1 MCQTKTSMCF
11 LFPQPNI
18 GCPLLRGKFCPE
30 SSRGAQKKCPLCITN
45 VQYKSVHHIEVFSWE
60 FDRDSVGSLKK
71 CLQLIGVRYIACTL
85 KTGFTVSTSTMLLTI
100 ILSRMVACREMNPS
114 IKSHD
119 SLIKWFC
126 VITRPTET
134 I

>member
-11 LFPQPNI
+11 LFSQPII
-18 GCPLLRGKFCPE
+18 GCPLLRGKFCPKC
-30 SSRGAQKKCPLCITN
+30 SPGAQKKCLLCITN
-45 VQYKSVHHIEVFSWE
+45 VHYKGLHHIEVFSWE
-60 FDRDSVGSLKK
+60 FDHDSVGSLKK
-71 CLQLIGVRYIACTL
+71 CLQLIGVRYIACPL
-85 KTGFTVSTSTMLLTI
+85 KTGLTVSTSTMLLVT
-100 ILSRMVACREMNPS
+100 ILSRMVASREGNPS

-119 SLIKWFC
+119 SLITWFC